1 MYACMYIHEYIYI
14 YTNIPCVCVV
24 VPAVRKCLLHRLVV
38 KAHEGLVQDLE
49 NGQTTSGPDPQ
60 SVAAQKDHVESAT
73 AH

>member
-1 MYACMYIHEYIYI
+1 MYIHEYIYI
-14 YTNIPCVCVV
+14 YIHQYPLCVCVV